1 MAVATETLA
10 IGLGG
15 EQHSFPIFSF
25 LDRRMRKPQRKQWVL
40 VRAVERLLFGVTEG
54 VRSTGRFALH
64 LSKCS
69 MAESV
74 LVCDKAAVEEEE
86 TITQEEF
93 EAGTSS
99 QGSSL
104 HAYCGL
110 RSPPDSP
117 AALVRS
123 AVIAA
128 MKTLVDPESRG
139 RIRKASVVPITP
151 CCSALSE
158 FGRNDATTAMMKAL
172 NKLVRVPGSNDGGA
186 PLRSHTLV
194 CHSRRSGSWRLSRR
208 PIAPISRRTWCSTPS
223 WRRWTPRAATS
234 TRR

>member
-10 IGLGG
+10 IALAG
-15 EQHSFPIFSF
+15 EEHSFPIFSF

-64 LSKCS
+64 LSNCS

-74 LVCDKAAVEEEE
+74 LVCDKAAVEEDE

-110 RSPPDSP
+110 RSPSRLTRCPRALGSHCRNEDARGPRVARAHPQGQRRPHHPMLLSP
-117 AALVRS
+117 
-123 AVIAA
+123 
-128 MKTLVDPESRG
+128 
-139 RIRKASVVPITP
+139 
-151 CCSALSE
+151 
-158 FGRNDATTAMMKAL
+158 
-172 NKLVRVPGSNDGGA
+172 VRVWA
-186 PLRSHTLV
+186 Q
-194 CHSRRSGSWRLSRR
+194 
-208 PIAPISRRTWCSTPS
+208 
-223 WRRWTPRAATS
+223 
-234 TRR
+234 